1 MTRNKVSQEGVSLAK
16 EAGGVEAVDRALA
29 ILTAFASHDGQMS
42 LAQISE
48 QTGLYKSTVLR
59 IAASLER
66 GGFLSRQENK
76 LYRLGPQLFRLGLLY
91 QRAFKIE
98 DMVRP
103 ILRRLVEATGES
115 ASFFVRQ
122 GDVRLCLFREE
133 SQHAVR
139 DHVMEGAT
147 LTLERGAAGHVLVG
161 YDSRALPAETFR
173 SRLALLPIVSIGER
187 SAEVAAVAV
196 PVYRRGTAGVELAG
210 ALTVSGPRTRLEDR
224 ETLARIGATLLE
236 QTRLLSR
243 QLGADEVWRP

>member
-1 MTRNKVSQEGVSLAK
+1 MPSRKVSGEGAPPK
-16 EAGGVEAVDRALA
+16 AEGGVDAVDRALA
-29 ILTAFASHDGQMS
+29 ILSAFASHDGQMS

-48 QTGLYKSTVLR
+48 ATGLYKSTVLR

-91 QRAFKIE
+91 QRSFKIE

-103 ILRRLVEATGES
+103 VLRRLVETTGES

-122 GDVRLCLFREE
+122 GEVRLCLFREE

-147 LTLERGAAGHVLVG
+147 LTLDRGAAGHVLVG
-161 YDSRALPAETFR
+161 YDSRAVASEELR
-173 SRLALLPIVSIGER
+173 SRMARLPIVSIGER

-196 PVYRRGTAGVELAG
+196 PVYRRGAGGVELAG
-210 ALTVSGPRTRLEDR
+210 ALTVSGPRTRIADT
-224 ETLARIGATLLE
+224 ETIRQIGAALLE
-236 QTRLLSR
+236 QGRLLSR
-243 QLGADEVWRP
+243 QLGADEAWRL